1 MSRSINQLPNVRLT
15 PRPTSAGVV
24 AGGLHTVD
32 FGGDYATKPARCNR
46 GEASGP

>member
-15 PRPTSAGVV
+15 PRSTSAGV
-24 AGGLHTVD
+24 AGDLHTVD
-32 FGGDYATKPARCNR
+32 FGGDYATKPARCNN